1 VCVTSTVLI
10 ARLISKQKQN
20 SFRILSKIDF
30 KKIDLHGRVAE
41 LSSVKSSRIS
51 CSYIHLSEEEL
62 LREIS
67 LSKSKQDSIFE
78 KYKNIGEVMCEVPV
92 DPYHLEE
99 RSKILEEIE
108 YVTDH

>member
-1 VCVTSTVLI
+1 VLI

-41 LSSVKSSRIS
+41 LSSVKSSRIN
-51 CSYIHLSEEEL
+51 CSFIHLSEEDL

-67 LSKSKQDSIFE
+67 QTKCMQDSIFE
-78 KYKNIGEVMCEVPV
+78 KYKNIGEAMCEIQPV
-92 DPYHLEE
+92 DTYHLEE